1 MTNETEPFPK
11 SGRNIHVAY
20 ESQWDGIVELLDN
33 YGVRLFEIPPGQSV
47 PQGGDVP
54 TYGLMFKAEEP

>member
-1 MTNETEPFPK
+1 MSDPFPPE
-11 SGRNIHVAY
+11 GRLIHIAH

-33 YGVRLFEIPPGQSV
+33 YGIRLFEIPSGPSV
-47 PQGGDVP
+47 PQGDDVP